1 MAGLFD
7 TFTISKRGLSVQQG
21 NINVSAHNIANASTV
36 GFSRQR
42 AVIETTRPFGGNGKF
57 DSCVAGQIG
66 TGAQIAT
73 IQRIRNEFVD
83 YQVRDANGIL
93 ANSEVKADFLSK
105 IQDILGETSDEG
117 IQGLLTQFY
126 KSLQSLTGASEK
138 SDIKSV
144 VIQNALSLTDS
155 LNYTYNQLQKQL
167 NNAQDL
173 LVQNAVTV
181 NTYLDQINELN
192 KQIRRVSSLGQSP
205 NDLMDS
211 RDVLLDELSS
221 KFGINIDKQS
231 LNAIDLNSDEYDNL
245 KLVNADPNDLD
256 YNRFSTV
263 KSATVQEVKTGDV
276 VTGYKL
282 KVEYYKLGNT
292 NSEAANFE
300 INIGVTP
307 TGANGSV
314 TQEDLKKANKI
325 ATDLKNQLE
334 QCRILIADK
343 EGNISSN
350 LNGATITAD
359 GKLVN
364 RDNKLIDSAGN
375 YIDSNGYIVNADGKH
390 LDANGQIIADITTDA
405 GKKKMVKSDEG
416 TSFKNIIF
424 QTYAYERGVNN
435 VSTSN
440 DKIKGEIAGNQS
452 VQATIQS
459 YMDDLDKLAAS
470 IAYSMN
476 AVQTG
481 SLDNNLNSTNSVSQ
495 DLIFVVNGTNS
506 DKGISAATITVNKDL
521 REDATKLNCKPADDH
536 GNGANDRAQAMATL
550 LTTLKFD
557 FGSLSGSA
565 SEWDR
570 ESFFTDTNIKFDT
583 DSTSA
588 EDKINIKGE
597 TTGSTLVS
605 YYSSLINKMG
615 SELKAAN
622 NTVSTQETVLNALEN
637 QRLSE
642 SGVSLDE
649 EMTDLITFQHAY
661 QANAKMISTI
671 DELLDVVINGLKR

>member
-21 NINVSAHNIANASTV
+21 NINTSAHNIANASTV

-126 KSLQSLTGASEK
+126 TSLQSLTGASEK
-138 SDIKSV
+138 PDIKRV
-144 VIQNALSLTDS
+144 VIQNALSLTVS
-155 LNYTYNQLQKQL
+155 MNYTYNQLQKQL

-192 KQIRRVSSLGQSP
+192 KQIRRVSALGQSP

-263 KSATVQEVKTGDV
+263 KSATVEGNDTI
-276 VTGYKL
+276 GYTL

-292 NSEAANFE
+292 NSEPESFTISGDKN
-300 INIGVTP
+300 NLNT
-307 TGANGSV
+307 
-314 TQEDLKKANKI
+314 LK
-325 ATDLKNQLE
+325 DQLE

-350 LNGATITAD
+350 LNGAKIANDGTLTKD
-359 GKLVN
+359 GKA
-364 RDNKLIDSAGN
+364 IDSAGN
-375 YIDSNGYIVNADGKH
+375 YIDSNGYIVNAAGKH
-390 LDANGQIIADITTDA
+390 LDANGQIIADITTAA

-521 REDATKLNCKPADDH
+521 RKDATKLNCKPADDH

-583 DSTSA
+583 NSTSA
-588 EDKINIKGE
+588 EDKINIKGD